1 MKKIDLNG
9 KWKFRAINAYG
20 ILPPH
25 KRDVTHWMSGT
36 VPGTVH
42 TDLLANRK
50 IPDPFYGMNEN
61 DVQWVDSQQ
70 WIYRRSFVVPP
81 ELLAEDAVHL
91 VAKGLDTYAQIWCN
105 GRVVGKTANMFNEY
119 RFDVKKYV
127 RKGKNTIEVLFDSPT
142 VRSKMLERKYGR
154 LQVAHES
161 HRAYIRKAQYS
172 FGWDWGPKLA
182 TLGIW
187 RDIFLEGRAIAR
199 IKDAHVKVVS
209 VNKARAIIILSV
221 GLERFRRT
229 RLMLKTL
236 VTGEQFRLERWTRS
250 QSNRAVL
257 RITVPRPR
265 LWWPNGYGDQSMY
278 TVSFALFHGDEDI
291 DELVVPFGIRTVRLL
306 QEKDREGKSFVFE
319 INGKKIFCKGANW
332 IPSDSFIPRIRPS
345 TYEKLLQMAKDVHMN
360 MIRVWGGG
368 IYEQDVFFDLCDRL
382 GLMVWQ
388 DFMYACGEYPER
400 PWFLRQVREEAEY
413 QIMRLRNHPSIV
425 LWCGNNECEWIF
437 CMANRGKVPD
447 DMNGATIFRD
457 LLPSLC
463 RTLDRTR
470 PYWRSTPWGK
480 GFPNDESNG
489 NHHQW
494 EVWSGWKDYTEYERN
509 RARFV
514 TEFGFQAP
522 ANTATLESV
531 TRPSDRYAQSA
542 VLEHHNKQIE
552 GTERLF
558 RFQAA
563 HYEITGDLEDFI
575 YKGQLVQAQALKTA
589 VEHWRRRMFS
599 TAGALFWQLNDCW
612 PISSWAVVDS
622 ALRPKAAF
630 YYARRFFSPVLV
642 SFRKRETLVEVWTT
656 NDTTTRIHANVEVA
670 LMSWKGKRVWSRVL
684 RATVAPNASRK
695 LLDVEVARVRSF
707 DPGEQYLRA
716 RVVRDGET
724 LAENR
729 LLFRE
734 PKHLRFP
741 TAAVRIEATQLNDRQ
756 ACLTVRADAF
766 VKDVFLT
773 VDGSDAEFEDNY
785 YDLDARTSKRIVVT
799 SGLTAKELVNTLK
812 VRWL

>member
-1 MKKIDLNG
+1 
-9 KWKFRAINAYG
+9 
-20 ILPPH
+20 
-25 KRDVTHWMSGT
+25 
-36 VPGTVH
+36 
-42 TDLLANRK
+42 
-50 IPDPFYGMNEN
+50 
-61 DVQWVDSQQ
+61 
-70 WIYRRSFVVPP
+70 
-81 ELLAEDAVHL
+81 
-91 VAKGLDTYAQIWCN
+91 
-105 GRVVGKTANMFNEY
+105 
-119 RFDVKKYV
+119 
-127 RKGKNTIEVLFDSPT
+127 
-142 VRSKMLERKYGR
+142 
-154 LQVAHES
+154 
-161 HRAYIRKAQYS
+161 
-172 FGWDWGPKLA
+172 
-182 TLGIW
+182 
-187 RDIFLEGRAIAR
+187 
-199 IKDAHVKVVS
+199 
-209 VNKARAIIILSV
+209 
-221 GLERFRRT
+221 
-229 RLMLKTL
+229 
-236 VTGEQFRLERWTRS
+236 
-250 QSNRAVL
+250 
-257 RITVPRPR
+257 
-265 LWWPNGYGDQSMY
+265 
-278 TVSFALFHGDEDI
+278 
-291 DELVVPFGIRTVRLL
+291 
-306 QEKDREGKSFVFE
+306 
-319 INGKKIFCKGANW
+319 
-332 IPSDSFIPRIRPS
+332 
-345 TYEKLLQMAKDVHMN
+345 
-360 MIRVWGGG
+360 
-368 IYEQDVFFDLCDRL
+368 
-382 GLMVWQ
+382 
-388 DFMYACGEYPER
+388 
-400 PWFLRQVREEAEY
+400 
-413 QIMRLRNHPSIV
+413 
-425 LWCGNNECEWIF
+425 
-437 CMANRGKVPD
+437 
-447 DMNGATIFRD
+447 MNGATIFRD

-522 ANTATLESV
+522 ANTATFESV

-563 HYEITGDLEDFI
+563 HYEITGDLEGFI

-599 TAGALFWQLNDCW
+599 TAGVLFWQLNDCW

-716 RVVRDGET
+716 RVVRDGEI

-741 TAAVRIEATQLNDRQ
+741 TAALRIEAAQLNDRQ
-756 ACLTVRADAF
+756 TCLTVRADAF

-812 VRWL
+812 VRWLQGDGGGSRKSEQDIMTQIM